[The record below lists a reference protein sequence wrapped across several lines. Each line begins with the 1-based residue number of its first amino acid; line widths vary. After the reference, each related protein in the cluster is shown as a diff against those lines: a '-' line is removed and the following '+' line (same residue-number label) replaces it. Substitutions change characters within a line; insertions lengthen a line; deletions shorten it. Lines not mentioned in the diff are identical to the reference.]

1 MTRQK
6 KGFWLFIFS
15 LIPGAGELYM
25 GFQKKGLSLML
36 IWWGCIAGCAYLG
49 FDAIL
54 FLLPIIWFYSFFQVH
69 NLKSLSEEE
78 FHSVEDKFLFPTEG
92 FIENKK
98 TFVMQYRNIIA
109 IVLIVLGISGIW
121 DIFTVWLRNFL
132 PGEIYEYIEMFGYQ
146 LPTIAISIIMIVIGV
161 KLVKGKK
168 EELAKEDDINDKN
181 A

>member
-1 MTRQK
+1 MTKQK
-6 KGFWLFIFS
+6 RGFWLFIFS

-25 GFQKKGLSLML
+25 GFQKKGLSIMIL
-36 IWWGCIAGCAYLG
+36 WWVCFAACSLLG

-78 FHSVEDKFLFPTEG
+78 FHSVEDKFLIPTEG
-92 FIENKK
+92 LIADKK
-98 TFVMQYRNIIA
+98 AFVKQYRNIIA
-109 IVLIVLGISGIW
+109 IILIVLGISGVW
-121 DIFTVWLRNFL
+121 DIATVWLCTLL
-132 PGEIYEYIEMFGYQ
+132 PDAIYNYIEMFGYQ
-146 LPTIAISIIMIVIGV
+146 LPTIAISIIMITIGV

-168 EELAKEDDINDKN
+168 EELSNDKD